1 MVNISGFGTSIR
13 IVALQSFPVGLNIS
27 SLSDDQDSLIIE
39 EVESVGYQLTYDGG
53 ICIYDKAAVVRV
65 SIAVIPNTEDDIN
78 LKLLLSARKGGFKWL
93 PIQDVT
99 SMLITYPDGARVAFS
114 NGTIISG
121 PLGDSIEQS
130 GRRKTNRYT
139 FVFASYG
146 GAQSTSQIAKGVVQS
161 ILGSI

>member
-1 MVNISGFGTSIR
+1 
-13 IVALQSFPVGLNIS
+13 
-27 SLSDDQDSLIIE
+27 
-39 EVESVGYQLTYDGG
+39 
-53 ICIYDKAAVVRV
+53 
-65 SIAVIPNTEDDIN
+65 
-78 LKLLLSARKGGFKWL
+78 
-93 PIQDVT
+93 
-99 SMLITYPDGARVAFS
+99 MLITYPDGGRVAFS